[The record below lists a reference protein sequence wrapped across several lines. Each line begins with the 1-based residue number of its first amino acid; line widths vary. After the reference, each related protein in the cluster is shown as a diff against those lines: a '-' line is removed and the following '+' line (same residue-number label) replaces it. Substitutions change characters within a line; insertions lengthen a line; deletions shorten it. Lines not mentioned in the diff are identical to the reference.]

1 MLLFLFL
8 VFSSLLSIKL
18 FYNYLK
24 ILMVEDRKL
33 NAHPYYCLLHVWL
46 SVSINKLQFI
56 HFWSICIMIVPSS
69 EIKKKTYA
77 QSIYSINNSHLS
89 GNFLSI
95 WMIMQ
100 KYFIAF
106 RVIQI
111 HKIIY
116 TISNTYLIF
125 SPSLL
130 RCISAYC

>member
-69 EIKKKTYA
+69 EIKKKHTHKV
-77 QSIYSINNSHLS
+77 SIL
-89 GNFLSI
+89 
-95 WMIMQ
+95 
-100 KYFIAF
+100 
-106 RVIQI
+106 
-111 HKIIY
+111 
-116 TISNTYLIF
+116 
-125 SPSLL
+125 
-130 RCISAYC
+130 